1 LEILRLILKF
11 ELTVQFGVD
20 VGPRPD
26 PGLSLLLG
34 LDMLLLFLLIVKSLH
49 VQLVLEELV
58 LIEVVLLLPLLD
70 FRNFFLHGRPDFT
83 GGTHFIGTGTWEAL
97 GLFGRYLLFWCYPRD
112 LRGAPVSNLTC
123 FPCNLIIGLIGT
135 GT

>member
-1 LEILRLILKF
+1 MEILRLILRF

-34 LDMLLLFLLIVKSLH
+34 INMLLLFLLIVKSLH

-58 LIEVVLLLPLLD
+58 LIEVVLLLPL
-70 FRNFFLHGRPDFT
+70 FNICHFFLQGRPDFT
-83 GGTHFIGTGTWEAL
+83 GRTHFIGTGTWEAL
-97 GLFGRYLLFWCYPRD
+97 GLFRRHLFFWCYPRD
-112 LRGAPVSNLTC
+112 LRGAPVSNLTG

-135 GT
+135 RT